1 MLMKRSLHF
10 LFFFSLFCVLAMG
23 HTMVWGQQ
31 EQEAGLPPEEYRA
44 WRDPETERLYWN
56 KHLPVYLLLS
66 PNPSGE
72 DFHILKSESMPKYG
86 TPFYFDTEGRNFM
99 RTRWAVDPDSKK
111 AVVPQREILW
121 EVYADG
127 LAPQTSIRVSDHKGV
142 MTSNRYL
149 GEGAAFTLSSK
160 DYMSGVKTIYYSL
173 NGVPFQPYNE
183 QIALVKE
190 GQNEIRYC
198 AEDRVG
204 NRETVRTQV
213 LNFDVTP
220 PQTRSEIIGLVLGN
234 DNTVTPYTQI
244 NLTATDALSGV
255 ISTFYRIDKGAW
267 HTYIPKLKISLR
279 ELADG
284 AHTLE
289 YYSVDKT
296 DNKEEYQT
304 ISFYVDAI
312 PPITISDILGDKF
325 LVGDKLYFSSRT
337 KMKITAVD
345 NHSGVKE
352 VRYSIDGGE
361 FNVYSEPFYMPNIQ
375 GWHTVKYYSVDST
388 DNATTTIDGAG
399 LYEYRMKIDKV
410 FVDLTG
416 PTIEYQ
422 IRGMKY
428 ARNDTTFIASTS
440 EIRLSGSDGE
450 SGLHHLAYAIDK
462 DPWEK
467 EYSAPFDLEGLA
479 SGRHDIEYFGYDN
492 VGNRNVKS
500 FMVIVDSDAP
510 TASYYL
516 SVQGYPNEKDAEGKP
531 VYPLDATIYLS
542 AQDNMTGVAKLQYS
556 LNGKPLQDYKQPFR
570 GLEKGRNR
578 LKIVVTD
585 FVGNKKEYLEQFEV
599 R

>member
-1 MLMKRSLHF
+1 MKRYLHL
-10 LFFFSLFCVLAMG
+10 LFSFALLLLLS
-23 HTMVWGQQ
+23 GQYTAVFGQ
-31 EQEAGLPPEEYRA
+31 EQEDGLPPEEYRT
-44 WRDPETERLYWN
+44 WRDPITERLYWN

-66 PNPSGE
+66 QNASGE
-72 DFHILKSESMPKYG
+72 DFHILKSEAMPKYG

-99 RTRWAVDPDSKK
+99 RTRWAVDPDTKK
-111 AVVPQREILW
+111 AIVPQREILW

-127 LAPQTSIRVSDHKGV
+127 QAPQTLIRVTDNKGT
-142 MTSNRYL
+142 MGSNRYL
-149 GEGAAFTLSSK
+149 GAGAAFTLSAK
-160 DYMSGVKTIYYSL
+160 DHISGVNGIYYSV
-173 NGVPFQPYNE
+173 NGAPFQPYTEKILLVNE
-183 QIALVKE
+183 
-190 GQNEIRYC
+190 GRNEVRYC

-204 NRETVRTQV
+204 NRETIHTQV
-213 LNFDVTP
+213 LNCDITP
-220 PQTRSEIIGLVLGN
+220 PQTQSELIGLVIGE

-244 NLTATDALSGV
+244 NLSSTDALSGV
-255 ISTFYRIDKGAW
+255 LMTYYRIDQGAW

-284 AHTLE
+284 NHTLE
-289 YYSVDKT
+289 YYSIDKM
-296 DNKEEYQT
+296 DNKEELQT
-304 ISFYVDAI
+304 LTFYVDAV

-361 FNVYSEPFYMPNIQ
+361 FNVYNEPFYMPNVQ

-388 DNATTTIDGAG
+388 DNATTTINGAG

-422 IRGMKY
+422 IRGLKY
-428 ARNDTTFIASTS
+428 ARNDTTFIASNS

-450 SGLHHLAYAIDK
+450 SGLHHLAYAIDR

-467 EYSAPFDLEGLA
+467 AYSAPFDLDGLA

-510 TASYYL
+510 SASYYI
-516 SVQGYPNEKDAEGKP
+516 SVKAYPNEKDADGKP
-531 VYPLDATIYLS
+531 VYPMDAMIYLS

>member
-1 MLMKRSLHF
+1 MNKKLRVVLVLSL
-10 LFFFSLFCVLAMG
+10 LAL
-23 HTMVWGQQ
+23 WGSRPLGAQ
-31 EQEAGLPPEEYRA
+31 EVSEGLPVEEYRT
-44 WRDPETERLYWN
+44 WRDPNTERLYWN

-66 PNPSGE
+66 PNASGE

-99 RTRWAVDPDSKK
+99 RTRWAVDPDTRK
-111 AVVPQREILW
+111 AVVPQREVLW

-127 LAPQTSIRVSDHKGV
+127 IAPETSIHVRDHSGK
-142 MTSNRYL
+142 MSAKRCL
-149 GEGAAFTLSSK
+149 GREAVFSLTAR
-160 DYMSGVKTIYYSL
+160 DHVSGVRAIYFSL
-173 NGVPFQPYNE
+173 NGASFQEYKE
-183 QIALVKE
+183 QIPLERE
-190 GQNEIRYC
+190 GKNEVRYC
-198 AEDRVG
+198 AEDHVG
-204 NRETVRTQV
+204 NRSEIRSILLDV
-213 LNFDVTP
+213 DVTP
-220 PQTRSEIIGLVLGN
+220 PSTQSEIIGFVMGN

-244 NLTATDALSGV
+244 NILATDRLSGV
-255 ISTFYRIDKGAW
+255 AATFYRIDDGTW
-267 HTYIPKLKISLR
+267 RLYNPKFKISLK
-279 ELADG
+279 ELHDG

-289 YYSVDKT
+289 FYSIDKM
-296 DNKEEYQT
+296 DNKEEPGRLD
-304 ISFYVDAI
+304 FYVDAV

-352 VRYSIDGGE
+352 VRYSVDGGE
-361 FNVYSEPFYMPNIQ
+361 FQVYNEPFYMPNVQ

-388 DNATTTIDGAG
+388 DNVTTTIDGAG
-399 LYEYRMKIDKV
+399 FYEYRMKVDKV

-416 PTIEYQ
+416 PSIDYQ
-422 IRGMKY
+422 IHGMKF
-428 ARNDTTFIASTS
+428 ARNDTTFIASNS
-440 EIRLSGSDGE
+440 EIRLSGFDGE

-467 EYSAPFDLEGLA
+467 EYAAPFNLEGLA
-479 SGRHDIEYFGYDN
+479 SGQHHIEYFGYDN

-516 SVQGYPNEKDAEGKP
+516 SVKPYANQKDAEGKP
-531 VYPLDATIYLS
+531 IYPMDATIYLS

-585 FVGNKKEYLEQFEV
+585 FVGNKQEYLEQFEV